1 MVKDI
6 KSENNY
12 QVGAFE
18 RSGNPEQLTVVGDSL
33 YFSVI
38 GKELWKTD
46 GTERGTVM
54 IKDFTSNDGGDLLEL
69 KEVNGKLV
77 FIVEKDVAR
86 PEEAKLW
93 TTDGTK
99 AGTKILQD
107 PIHTYTP
114 FYKVGKKLY
123 YPLRT
128 QKYGTEIWIT
138 DGTKTGTHILK
149 DIYKGTKSGLGAGGK
164 FFGAIGDKLLFS
176 ANTPEYMI
184 DGEIWITDGTEN
196 GTKRVTHLQP

>member
-1 MVKDI
+1 MEPK
-6 KSENNY
+6 
-12 QVGAFE
+12 Q
-18 RSGNPEQLTVVGDSL
+18 
-33 YFSVI
+33 
-38 GKELWKTD
+38 
-46 GTERGTVM
+46 
-54 IKDFTSNDGGDLLEL
+54 EL
-69 KEVNGKLV
+69 K
-77 FIVEKDVAR
+77 
-86 PEEAKLW
+86 
-93 TTDGTK
+93 
-99 AGTKILQD
+99 
-107 PIHTYTP
+107 

>member
-99 AGTKILQD
+99 AGTKILQ
-107 PIHTYTP
+107 
-114 FYKVGKKLY
+114 G
-123 YPLRT
+123 R
-128 QKYGTEIWIT
+128 
-138 DGTKTGTHILK
+138 
-149 DIYKGTKSGLGAGGK
+149 
-164 FFGAIGDKLLFS
+164 
-176 ANTPEYMI
+176 
-184 DGEIWITDGTEN
+184 
-196 GTKRVTHLQP
+196 